1 MKTKATFLILLVTSI
16 LFVSDVCGQK
26 LNTVK
31 LDSLFDVLSNNN
43 KAMGSVAISKN
54 GKLLYTKSIGFSALF
69 DKMKIPATET
79 TKYRIGSITKTFTT
93 VLIFQLIEEG
103 KLSLTTTLD
112 KYFPSVPNAK
122 SVTISNLLNHRS
134 GIHNFTNDP
143 AYLTWMTKPKT
154 KDEMVAIIAKSPS
167 DFQPDSKAEY
177 SNSNFV
183 LLGFIIEK
191 LRKKPYSEVLAERIT
206 KKIGLADT
214 NFGTAADT
222 KRNESYSYKW
232 MTDKWN
238 QEPETD
244 MSIPHGAG
252 AIISTPSD
260 LVRFLESLFAGKLV
274 KPESLLKMKT
284 ITDNYGMGLFQFP
297 FDGKK
302 GFGHTGGI
310 DGFASSASYFP
321 DDSLSVAYCTNGQ
334 VYPMNDIL
342 IGILSIYFDRPYSIP
357 TFKTSSYSVKT
368 EDLDKYLGNYS
379 SQQLPLK
386 ITITK
391 NDAVL
396 TAQATGQSSF
406 PLDATEKDRFKFE
419 PAGVVLEFNPE
430 KGEMILKQGGGVF
443 QFTKDK

>member
-1 MKTKATFLILLVTSI
+1 MKAKAKFLVLVVTSI
-16 LFVSDVCGQK
+16 LFASDAFGQR
-26 LNTVK
+26 LNTQK
-31 LDSLFDVLSNNN
+31 LDSLFDALLVNN
-43 KAMGSVAISKN
+43 KAMGSVAISKS

-69 DKMKIPATET
+69 DKMKIPATEK

-93 VLIFQLIEEG
+93 VLVFQLIEEK

-112 KYFPSVPNAK
+112 KYFPSVPSAK
-122 SVTISNLLNHRS
+122 SITISNLLNHRS

-143 AYLTWMTKPKT
+143 EYLTWMTKPKT

-252 AIISTPSD
+252 AIISIPSD
-260 LVRFLESLFAGKLV
+260 LTKFLEALFAGKLV

-284 ITDNYGMGLFQFP
+284 IIDNYGMGLFQFP

-334 VYPMNDIL
+334 VYAMNDIL
-342 IGILSIYFDRPYSIP
+342 IGVLSIYFNRPYQIP
-357 TFKTSSYSVKT
+357 SFETSLYPVKT
-368 EDLDKYLGNYS
+368 EDLDKYLGIYS

-391 NDAVL
+391 NDVVL

-419 PAGVVLEFNPE
+419 PAGVVLEFNPK

>member
-1 MKTKATFLILLVTSI
+1 MKTKATFLLLVTLI
-16 LFVSDVCGQK
+16 LFALDSFGQK
-26 LNTVK
+26 LNAPK
-31 LDSLFDVLSNNN
+31 LDSLLEALSNNN

-54 GKLLYTKSIGFSALF
+54 GKLLYTKSIGFSAVF
-69 DKMKIPATET
+69 DKMKIPATEN

-93 VLIFQLIEEG
+93 VLVFQLIEEG
-103 KLSLTTTLD
+103 KLSLATTLD

-122 SVTISNLLNHRS
+122 SITIGNLLNHRS
-134 GIHNFTNDP
+134 GIHNFTNDQ

-154 KDEMVAIIAKSPS
+154 KDEMIAIIAKAPS

-206 KKIGLADT
+206 KKIGLAET
-214 NFGTAADT
+214 YFGTAADT

-232 MTDKWN
+232 MNDKWN

-252 AIISTPSD
+252 AIVSTPSD
-260 LVRFLESLFAGKLV
+260 LTKFLEALFAGKLI
-274 KPESLLKMKT
+274 KPESLSKMKT

-297 FDGKK
+297 FGGKK

-321 DDSLSVAYCTNGQ
+321 GDSLAVAYCTNGQ
-334 VYPMNDIL
+334 VYAMNDIL
-342 IGILSIYFDRPYSIP
+342 IGVLSIYFNRPYEIP
-357 TFKTSSYSVKT
+357 TFKTSTYLVKT
-368 EDLDKYLGNYS
+368 EDLDKYLGIYS

-406 PLDATEKDRFKFE
+406 PLEASEKDKFKFDQ
-419 PAGVVLEFNPE
+419 AGVVLEFNPE
-430 KGEMILKQGGGVF
+430 KNEMILKQGGGVF

>member
-1 MKTKATFLILLVTSI
+1 MNTKTKFLVIVLTSI
-16 LFVSDVCGQK
+16 LFASNGFAQK
-26 LNTVK
+26 LNTSK
-31 LDSLFDVLSNNN
+31 IDSLFDALSNNN
-43 KAMGSVAISKN
+43 KAMGSIAISKN
-54 GKLLYTKSIGFSALF
+54 GKMLYAKAIGFSSIAE
-69 DKMKIPATET
+69 KVKSTEK

-93 VLIFQLIEEG
+93 VLVLQLIEEK

-122 SVTISNLLNHRS
+122 SITISNLLNHRS

-143 AYLTWMTKPKT
+143 EYLTWMMKPKT

-191 LRKKPYSEVLAERIT
+191 LRTKTYSEVLAERIT
-206 KKIGLADT
+206 KKIGLTET
-214 NFGTAADT
+214 NYGTATDV
-222 KRNESYSYKW
+222 KRNESYSYNW
-232 MTDKWN
+232 MNGKWN

-244 MSIPHGAG
+244 MSVPHGAG
-252 AIISTPSD
+252 AIVSTPSD
-260 LVRFLESLFAGKLV
+260 LTKFLEALFAGKLV
-274 KPESLLKMKT
+274 KSESLSKMKT

-321 DDSLSVAYCTNGQ
+321 SDSLAVAYCTNGQ
-334 VYPMNDIL
+334 VYAMNDIL
-342 IGILSIYFDRPYSIP
+342 IGVLSIYFNRPYVIP
-357 TFKTSSYSVKT
+357 TFKASSYSVNT
-368 EDLDKYLGNYS
+368 EDLDKYLGIYS

-391 NDAVL
+391 NEAVL

-419 PAGVVLEFNPE
+419 SAGVVLEFYPE
-430 KGEMILKQGGGVF
+430 KGEMILKQAGGVF